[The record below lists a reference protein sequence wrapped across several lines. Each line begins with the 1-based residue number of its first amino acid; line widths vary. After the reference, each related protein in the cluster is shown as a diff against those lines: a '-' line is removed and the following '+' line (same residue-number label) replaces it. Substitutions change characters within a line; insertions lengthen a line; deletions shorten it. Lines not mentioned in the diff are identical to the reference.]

1 MYTIM
6 LVEDDEKLRHL
17 TAQALSRWG
26 FAVVSAT
33 DWEHIDQTFAKE
45 APHLVLMDV
54 NLPAYDGFYWCR
66 RLREGSQVPIL
77 FLSSRAEGMDAVMA
91 MSMGGDDYVTKPF
104 AMEVLVAKINALL
117 RRAYD
122 YHAQGAGMIVRG
134 QAVLVEA
141 GAMLRHGDAQA
152 ALTRNEYRIL
162 HMLMQRGGQIV
173 TREALMK
180 ALWEDENFVDDNTL
194 TVNVNRLRKKIAAIG
209 LTDFIKTVKN
219 QGYGVP

>member
-6 LVEDDEKLRHL
+6 LVEDDQKLRTL

-26 FAVVSAT
+26 FEVVCTT
-33 DWEHIDQTFAKE
+33 DWQRIDHAFAQHT
-45 APHLVLMDV
+45 PHLVVMDV

-66 RLREGSQVPIL
+66 RLREDTQVPIL
-77 FLSSRAEGMDAVMA
+77 FLSSRTEGMDAVMA

-117 RRAYD
+117 RRTYD
-122 YHAQGAGMIVRG
+122 YHAVDAGMISHGDVM
-134 QAVLVEA
+134 LKEA
-141 GAMLRHGDAQA
+141 GNILCRGDQQVE
-152 ALTRNEYRIL
+152 LTRNEYRIL
-162 HMLMQRGGQIV
+162 HMLMQQGGRIV

-194 TVNVNRLRKKIAAIG
+194 TVNINRLRKKIAAIG
-209 LTDFIKTVKN
+209 LTGWIKTVKN
-219 QGYGVP
+219 QGYGVS